1 MAVEIT
7 LPKLGLTMEEGT
19 VEEWLVADGD
29 VISVGTPLLRL
40 ATDKIDVDVEAEA
53 EGILARAVP
62 DGTTL
67 PPGAVLGWLLEAGE
81 AAPGGA
87 SALPGVPVTPE
98 PSGDATV
105 AGGAGPSTSGS
116 SNHGTE
122 AGHEGG
128 RQFSSPN
135 ARRVAAEL
143 GVDISQVRGTGPNG
157 RVISED
163 VEDAVAAGTPRTTS
177 PLARRDAQQ
186 AGIDINSVQ
195 TDSGFV
201 TRKDVRDAISSQAA
215 SPAPSNAPYAT
226 DATPA
231 TSAPSAAEAAKP
243 AVASTPAPTANGI
256 ARLQET
262 ASIIPMKGMRG
273 TIAARMV
280 QSLTE
285 MAQLTHGY
293 EVTMDAVVD
302 LRATLKEQYRD
313 LGLQVPSLND
323 FVVRAASLALR
334 KHPILNATIV
344 DKEIHLLRH
353 IHMGMAVA
361 VPGGLMVPVIRD
373 ADTLSIF
380 ELARVTRELA
390 EDCRSGSIS
399 LDTLEGG
406 TFAVTSLG
414 TYGVDM
420 FTPVI
425 NPGNVGILGVG
436 RLRESGRWEG
446 ERFVKTQVLTLSLT
460 FDHRVVDGAPAAE
473 FLQTVN
479 GLLARP
485 LVLLPG
491 A

>member
-1 MAVEIT
+1 VAIEVT

-19 VEEWLVADGD
+19 LEEWLVNDGD
-29 VISVGTPLLRL
+29 LITVGTPLLRL

-53 EGILARAVP
+53 DGIMARAVP
-62 DGTTL
+62 NGTTL
-67 PPGAVLGWLLEAGE
+67 PPGAVLGWLLAPGE
-81 AAPGGA
+81 AAPAGA
-87 SALPGVPVTPE
+87 APVAAAAVVDEASPVAAAVSA
-98 PSGDATV
+98 A
-105 AGGAGPSTSGS
+105 AGA
-116 SNHGTE
+116 
-122 AGHEGG
+122 HEGG
-128 RQFSSPN
+128 RQFVSPN
-135 ARRVAAEL
+135 ARRVAEQL
-143 GVDISQVRGTGPNG
+143 GVDVSQVAGTGPNG
-157 RVISED
+157 RVVSED
-163 VEDAVAAGTPRTTS
+163 VEAAAAAGSAKITS
-177 PLARRDAQQ
+177 PLARRDAAQ
-186 AGIDINSVQ
+186 AGIDINAVQ
-195 TDSGFV
+195 TDTGFV
-201 TRKDVRDAISSQAA
+201 TRKDVRDAISGQVVTP
-215 SPAPSNAPYAT
+215 PAP
-226 DATPA
+226 
-231 TSAPSAAEAAKP
+231 AAKAG
-243 AVASTPAPTANGI
+243 AVASM
-256 ARLQET
+256 QET

-285 MAQLTHGY
+285 MAQLTHGF

-302 LRATLKEQYRD
+302 LRGTLKEQYRD

-323 FVVRAASLALR
+323 FIVRAASLALR
-334 KHPILNATIV
+334 KHPILNSTIV
-344 DKEIHLLRH
+344 DKEIHLLSH

-380 ELARVTRELA
+380 ELARITRELA
-390 EDCRSGSIS
+390 EDCRAGSIS

-436 RLRESGRWEG
+436 RLREGGKWEG

-479 GLLARP
+479 ELLARP

>member
-1 MAVEIT
+1 VAIEVT

-19 VEEWLVADGD
+19 LEEWLVNDGD
-29 VISVGTPLLRL
+29 VISIGTPLLRL

-53 EGILARAVP
+53 EGIMARAVP
-62 DGTTL
+62 NGTTL
-67 PPGAVLGWLLEAGE
+67 PPGAVLGWLLAPGE
-81 AAPGGA
+81 AAPAGA
-87 SALPGVPVTPE
+87 TPIAAPVAAETAAP
-98 PSGDATV
+98 
-105 AGGAGPSTSGS
+105 AGAPT
-116 SNHGTE
+116 
-122 AGHEGG
+122 AAIVHEGG
-128 RQFSSPN
+128 RQFVSPN
-135 ARRVAAEL
+135 ARRVADQL
-143 GVDISQVRGTGPNG
+143 GVDVAQVAGTGPNG
-157 RVISED
+157 RVVSED
-163 VEDAVAAGTPRTTS
+163 VEAAAASGSAKITS
-177 PLARRDAQQ
+177 PLARRDAAQ
-186 AGIDINSVQ
+186 AGIDINAVQ
-195 TDSGFV
+195 TDNGFV
-201 TRKDVRDAISSQAA
+201 TRKDVREAISGQVV
-215 SPAPSNAPYAT
+215 
-226 DATPA
+226 TP
-231 TSAPSAAEAAKP
+231 SAPAAAAP
-243 AVASTPAPTANGI
+243 GAVASM
-256 ARLQET
+256 QET

-285 MAQLTHGY
+285 MAQLTHGF

-302 LRATLKEQYRD
+302 LRGTLKEQYRD

-323 FVVRAASLALR
+323 FIVRAASLALR
-334 KHPILNATIV
+334 KHPILNSTIV
-344 DKEIHLLRH
+344 EKEIHVLSH

-390 EDCRSGSIS
+390 EDCRAGSIS
-399 LDTLEGG
+399 LDALEGG

-436 RLRESGRWEG
+436 RLREGGKWEG
-446 ERFVKTQVLTLSLT
+446 ERFVKTQLLTLSLT

-479 GLLARP
+479 ELLARP

>member
-1 MAVEIT
+1 MAIEVT

-19 VEEWLVADGD
+19 LEEWLVNDGD
-29 VISVGTPLLRL
+29 LITVGTPLLRL

-53 EGILARAVP
+53 DGIMARAVP
-62 DGTTL
+62 NGTTL
-67 PPGAVLGWLLEAGE
+67 PPGAVLGWLLAPGE
-81 AAPGGA
+81 AAPAGA
-87 SALPGVPVTPE
+87 APVAAAAVVVDEASPAA
-98 PSGDATV
+98 ATAPAAAV
-105 AGGAGPSTSGS
+105 V
-116 SNHGTE
+116 
-122 AGHEGG
+122 HEGG
-128 RQFSSPN
+128 RQFVSPN
-135 ARRVAAEL
+135 ARRVADQL
-143 GVDISQVRGTGPNG
+143 GVDVSQVAGTGPNG
-157 RVISED
+157 RVVSED
-163 VEDAVAAGTPRTTS
+163 VEAAAAAGSAKITS
-177 PLARRDAQQ
+177 PLARRDAAQ
-186 AGIDINSVQ
+186 AGIDINAMQ
-195 TDSGFV
+195 TDTGFV
-201 TRKDVRDAISSQAA
+201 TRKDVRDAISGQVVTP
-215 SPAPSNAPYAT
+215 PAP
-226 DATPA
+226 
-231 TSAPSAAEAAKP
+231 AAKAG
-243 AVASTPAPTANGI
+243 AVSST
-256 ARLQET
+256 QET

-285 MAQLTHGY
+285 MAQLTHGF

-302 LRATLKEQYRD
+302 LRGTLKEQYRD

-323 FVVRAASLALR
+323 FIVRAASLALR
-334 KHPILNATIV
+334 KHPILNSTIV
-344 DKEIHLLRH
+344 DKEIHLLSH

-380 ELARVTRELA
+380 ELARITRELA
-390 EDCRSGSIS
+390 EDCRAGSIS
-399 LDTLEGG
+399 LDALEGG

-436 RLRESGRWEG
+436 RLREGGKWEG

-479 GLLARP
+479 ELLARP